1 MNNSKY
7 KINSKIYILVKLS
20 HAKHT
25 LHIWIYG
32 LKIDY
37 MNLHFF
43 KALKK
48 KRSGVLIYKQIKYN
62 IYKVITLKSTLGLI
76 DT

>member
-1 MNNSKY
+1 MNNSKN
-7 KINSKIYILVKLS
+7 KINSKIYMLVKLS

-48 KRSGVLIYKQIKYN
+48 KSGVLIYKQIKYN
-62 IYKVITLKSTLGLI
+62 IYKVITLKGTLGLI